1 MIPYSPGLHPGIW
14 LAAIALIVIGTAAGL
29 VVPAWLKHRA
39 AIEDI
44 RENVSNDHPTN
55 LREEL
60 DERHAEVMG
69 VLSEVRLGLT
79 RVDHRTMRI
88 GEETRDNRED
98 IESLRATMYD
108 SIRKANDVIAKHHPE
123 EG

>member
-1 MIPYSPGLHPGIW
+1 MIPYTPGLHPGIW
-14 LAAIALIVIGTAAGL
+14 LAAVALIVIGTAAGL
-29 VVPAWLKHRA
+29 VVPAWIKNRA

-108 SIRKANDVIAKHHPE
+108 AIRKANDVIAKHHPE